1 MAIARKTYSS
11 LAEKSI
17 DSIQIENK
25 LIILST
31 EKDLKDIR
39 TMFPATV
46 LEKIIDYPQ
55 TSVLPPRTL
64 TKISD
69 RYLKKYQKRI
79 HTKLQVNMNYTH
91 GVSDFIVE
99 KANLTMGV
107 HGIKS
112 YIEDDIYQSITNLRI
127 SGKIEPGII
136 YQLTASDELY
146 LDDGVEKIQ
155 VTRKKQGQR
164 I

>member
-1 MAIARKTYSS
+1 MASARKTYSS

-46 LEKIIDYPQ
+46 LENNRLSANVCI
-55 TSVLPPRTL
+55 TARTL
-64 TKISD
+64 IKISD

-99 KANLTMGV
+99 SQFSNGC
-107 HGIKS
+107 
-112 YIEDDIYQSITNLRI
+112 
-127 SGKIEPGII
+127 
-136 YQLTASDELY
+136 
-146 LDDGVEKIQ
+146 
-155 VTRKKQGQR
+155 TRN
-164 I
+164 

>member
-1 MAIARKTYSS
+1 MASARKTYSS

-46 LEKIIDYPQ
+46 LENNRLSANVCITAPYFNKNIR
-55 TSVLPPRTL
+55 SLFE
-64 TKISD
+64 
-69 RYLKKYQKRI
+69 KYQKRI

-99 KANLTMGV
+99 KANLAMGV
-107 HGIKS
+107 HGIKN

-127 SGKIEPGII
+127 SGKVEPGII

-146 LDDGVEKIQ
+146 LDDGVEN
-155 VTRKKQGQR
+155 TSYS
-164 I
+164 